1 MGMYT
6 EIYICSEIKDDTPD
20 SVLKVIQYLFDGKQ
34 ELKDWEKLELP
45 AHEFFKTDRWRII
58 GKCCSY
64 YHIPF
69 ATSDLRYD
77 EISKSYHLVSR
88 SDLKNYDGEIGLF
101 FDWIMPY
108 LDKYEGE
115 FIGYSRYEEND
126 EPKLYFKVNAHHP
139 QH

>member
-6 EIYICSEIKDDTPD
+6 EVYICSGIKDDTPD
-20 SVLKVIQYLFDGKQ
+20 SVLKVIQYLFDGKR

-45 AHEFFKTDRWRII
+45 AHEFFKTERWRII

-77 EISKSYHLVSR
+77 DISKSYHLVSR
-88 SDLKNYDGEIGLF
+88 SDLKNYGGEIEAF

-108 LDKYEGE
+108 LDKYEGQ
-115 FIGYSRYEEND
+115 FIGYSRYEESD
-126 EPKLYFKVNAHHP
+126 EPKLYFKV
-139 QH
+139 